1 MTASTFRVAP
11 GLVSEQA
18 WSRISGVLT
27 AAALL
32 IAAAIHAIVIPEH
45 LAEWWP
51 AAAFFLIC
59 AVGQAVLAI
68 ALFTPAGPAAAF
80 TAVWSSVA
88 TIGLYLWSRTA
99 GLPFAPAHDAGAHGL
114 VGSHAGH
121 AVGGRGNGVPVFPGA
136 AQEPSRVESVG
147 ALDLAALGAELFVIA
162 LGISLLP
169 RRFRRFTTNTIL
181 GCGVTL
187 WVLRASVLS

>member
-1 MTASTFRVAP
+1 MTASTLRVAP

-18 WSRISGVLT
+18 WSRICSVLT

-32 IAAAIHAIVIPEH
+32 VAAAIHAIVIPEH

-51 AAAFFLIC
+51 AAAFFLVC
-59 AVGQAVLAI
+59 AIGQAVLAT

-99 GLPFAPAHDAGAHGL
+99 GLPFAPSHDAGAHSL

-136 AQEPSRVESVG
+136 QAASNVESVG

-169 RRFRRFTTNTIL
+169 RRSRRFTTNAVL

-187 WVLRASVLS
+187 WVLRATVLS